1 MCYLWR
7 IEEKIILYM
16 KRYCQTLT
24 LVDDEALIEKY
35 IEVHSHVWPEVLE
48 GQREVGILQMEIFR
62 RGRVLFMI
70 CDTVDS
76 FDWERDMAR
85 LATLP
90 RQAEWEAY
98 VARFQGCDPSA
109 PSSDKWK
116 LMEKIFDYSAQLAA
130 GASPAQK

>member
-48 GQREVGILQMEIFR
+48 GQREVGILQMEIFH
-62 RGRVLFMI
+62 LFMEKKVFSLMSLNTKSGI
-70 CDTVDS
+70 NQFQTS
-76 FDWERDMAR
+76 NLEKR
-85 LATLP
+85 L
-90 RQAEWEAY
+90 
-98 VARFQGCDPSA
+98 
-109 PSSDKWK
+109 
-116 LMEKIFDYSAQLAA
+116 I
-130 GASPAQK
+130 